1 MENLSYSS
9 QMIVIDSR
17 VIPEVFVKVLE
28 VKKTMANKSA
38 RSLAEACRKS
48 GISRSAYYKYKDHVF
63 FYDEKFTQRLITMSA
78 VLQDRP
84 GVLANVLSVIH
95 SSDANVMT
103 LNQCIPIDG
112 VATISITLKLN
123 SDEYNEDGI
132 KSSLTSVDG
141 VVDVRILNRE

>member
-1 MENLSYSS
+1 MDNLSCSS

-17 VIPEVFVKVLE
+17 VIPEVFIKVLE
-28 VKKTMANKSA
+28 VKKTMANRGAK
-38 RSLAEACRKS
+38 SLAEACRKS

-63 FYDEKFTQRLITMSA
+63 FYDEKFTQKLITMSS

-103 LNQCIPIDG
+103 LNQCIPTDG
-112 VATISITLKLN
+112 VATITITLKLN
-123 SDEYNEDGI
+123 SDRYTEDDI
-132 KSSLTSVDG
+132 RTLISAVDG